1 VATIEPFTVDDLA
14 FAAELTGREGWASGR
29 RDFELYLAHDP
40 DGCFTAWEGGRRI
53 GMLTTTAYP
62 ASGWMGNLIV
72 VPEARSR
79 GVGRALMVHGL
90 ARLERAGVRTARLD
104 GDPPGIPLYRS
115 LGFVDEWESL
125 RFRAVGAGGEIPPGV
140 EALRAGDLDAVAAF
154 DRTCFGDDRGRMLR
168 LLFERAE
175 WAFAVRRGGD
185 LAGYLML
192 LRSDLGLRIGPCVA
206 ADAAVAE
213 PLLRAALS
221 VGAGET
227 ITVGVPAPNPA
238 ARLLLGRLGFAPTP
252 SSLRMVRGPRA
263 AVGSLE
269 WVFAIANG
277 AVG

>member
-1 VATIEPFTVDDLA
+1 MVTIEPFTADDLE
-14 FAAELTGREGWASGR
+14 FAAGLTGHEGWASGR
-29 RDFELYLAHDP
+29 RDFELYLTHDP

-90 ARLERAGVRTARLD
+90 ARLERAGVRTVRLD

-115 LGFVDEWESL
+115 LGFADEWESL
-125 RFRAVGAGGEIPPGV
+125 RFKAVGVGGGLPPGV
-140 EALRAGDLDAVAAF
+140 EALRAGDLDAVADF
-154 DRTCFGDDRGRMLR
+154 DRACFGDDRRRMLR
-168 LLFERAE
+168 LFLERAE
-175 WAFAVRRGGD
+175 RAFAVRHGAG
-185 LAGYLML
+185 LAAFLML

-206 ADAAVAE
+206 ADAAAAAS
-213 PLLRAALS
+213 LLRAALAAG
-221 VGAGET
+221 VGEN

-238 ARLLLGRLGFAPTP
+238 ARSLLERLGFAPTP
-252 SSLRMVRGPRA
+252 SSLRMVRGPHA
-263 AVGSLE
+263 AAGRLE
-269 WVFAIANG
+269 NVFAIANG